1 MRVMRYFSLGRWIWL
16 SNPTEVVES
25 LPIRLGLDGRTRKA
39 MSMSIPTEQDVPSQL
54 SAKLR
59 TLPTLIGVYVIL
71 VDQVL
76 RKHGFD
82 PEKCEF
88 VAQQAL
94 PAIPGSE
101 EGSAKRSD
109 DGWPEIARIGFVSA
123 KPKPVSSSRP
133 QQAMSCCED
142 DLLVAVC

>member
-1 MRVMRYFSLGRWIWL
+1 MFISV
-16 SNPTEVVES
+16 
-25 LPIRLGLDGRTRKA
+25 
-39 MSMSIPTEQDVPSQL
+39 PTEQDVPSQL

-59 TLPTLIGVYVIL
+59 TLPTLIDVYVIL

-88 VAQQAL
+88 VAEQAL
-94 PAIPGSE
+94 PPIPGSE
-101 EGSAKRSD
+101 KRSAQISD
-109 DGWPEIARIGFVSA
+109 DCWRESARIDFVSA
-123 KPKPVSSSRP
+123 KPKPVSSSRA
-133 QQAMSCCED
+133 QQVMTCCED